1 MSINWRPWSERLTT
15 ELWEAICLSLDLE
28 PQRPASYNY
37 LQSRKPPT
45 FAYPTAAIEKEFNRR
60 VEVARDHLIAG
71 SLPVVAHGENDWTA
85 RVELHSFRL
94 WAESLKTP
102 WTLPEEFPRKP
113 LSHAA
118 PKSEE
123 TVPERNLRWARLE
136 AKEKKVN
143 PTTGV
148 TQIARGIAEA
158 EGLPFDRVKRGIQTG
173 RKILAEL
180 TRQGN
185 RSKVPASP
193 FGSWPA
199 VRPGKNRR

>member
-1 MSINWRPWSERLTT
+1 MATNWKPWVDRLTA

-28 PQRPASYNY
+28 PLRPASYNY
-37 LQSRKPPT
+37 LRSGKPPT
-45 FAYPTAAIEKEFNRR
+45 FVYPTAAIEKEFNRR
-60 VEVARDHLIAG
+60 VEVARDHMIAG

-118 PKSEE
+118 PKSES
-123 TVPERNLRWARLE
+123 VPERNLRWARLE
-136 AKEKKVN
+136 AKEKKAN
-143 PTTGV
+143 PSTGV
-148 TQIARGIAEA
+148 TLIARGIAEA

-185 RSKVPASP
+185 ISKPPASAL
-193 FGSWPA
+193 GSWPA
-199 VRPGKNRR
+199 ARPGKSRR